1 MNDFTIAE
9 DFPNC
14 EIEFDQRFMNI
25 DACYE
30 YLARAKWPDG
40 FTCKKCG
47 HNAYW
52 LSSKNIYICKK
63 CEHQVSLT
71 AGTIMHGTKK
81 PITYWFK
88 AMWWF
93 TTRKSGLN
101 AVNLQEL
108 LGLGSYHTAW
118 SWLQKLRRCTIRK
131 DREKLSGRVE
141 VDEFFIGGKKPG
153 KRGRGAEGKTIVLVA
168 IERDSVQDP
177 ETLNSYLQIGR
188 VRLQVAL
195 DCSAYSLETFINHNI
210 ENGSKVVT
218 DKLSSYRPV
227 LSQGYRHVAI
237 DPAYQKN
244 PECGLY
250 GVHLIASL
258 VKRLIRGT
266 FQGRFEPKYLQNYLD
281 EYVFR
286 FNRRKSKSI
295 GKKFM
300 RIVQQVISSCKIRK
314 NDIQFDLDPISE
326 YFSLG
331 FSG

>member
-1 MNDFTIAE
+1 
-9 DFPNC
+9 
-14 EIEFDQRFMNI
+14 
-25 DACYE
+25 
-30 YLARAKWPDG
+30 
-40 FTCKKCG
+40 
-47 HNAYW
+47 
-52 LSSKNIYICKK
+52 
-63 CEHQVSLT
+63 
-71 AGTIMHGTKK
+71 MHATKK

-93 TTRKSGLN
+93 TTRKSGVN

-118 SWLQKLRRCTIRK
+118 CWLQKLRRCTIRK

-168 IERDSVQDP
+168 IERQRVQDSK
-177 ETLNSYLQIGR
+177 TSKSYWQIDR

-195 DCSAYSLETFINHNI
+195 DCSACSLETFINHNI
-210 ENGSKVVT
+210 ENGSMVVT
-218 DKLSSYRPV
+218 DKLISYRPV
-227 LSQGYRHVAI
+227 LSQGYHHIAI
-237 DPAYQKN
+237 EPAYQRN
-244 PECGLY
+244 PDSGLY
-250 GVHLIASL
+250 GAHLIVSL
-258 VKRLIRGT
+258 VKRLIRST

-286 FNRRKSKSI
+286 FNRRKSISI

-300 RIVQQVISSCKIRK
+300 RIVQQVIRSSKIRMK
-314 NDIQFDLDPISE
+314 DIQFDLDPISE

-331 FSG
+331 YSG